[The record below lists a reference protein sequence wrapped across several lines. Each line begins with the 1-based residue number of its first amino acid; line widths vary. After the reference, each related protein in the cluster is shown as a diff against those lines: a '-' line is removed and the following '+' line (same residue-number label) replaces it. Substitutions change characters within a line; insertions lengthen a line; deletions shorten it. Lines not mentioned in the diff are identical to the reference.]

1 MNQKRRY
8 NGIRKN
14 IQYSIVLSIH
24 IREEE
29 LKLSLFED
37 RMIVYLENMMESKK
51 KLLEL
56 ISRFSKVEGY
66 KDSKL
71 QFLY

>member
-1 MNQKRRY
+1 MNQKWRY

-14 IQYSIVLSIH
+14 IQYSIILSIH

-29 LKLSLFED
+29 VKLSLFKD
-37 RMIVYLENMMESKK
+37 RMIVYVENMIESTK

-56 ISRFSKVEGY
+56 LSRFSKVEGY

>member
-1 MNQKRRY
+1 MNHKWRY

-14 IQYSIVLSIH
+14 IQYSIILSIH

-29 LKLSLFED
+29 VKLSLFKD
-37 RMIVYLENMMESKK
+37 RMIVYVENMIESTK

-56 ISRFSKVEGY
+56 LSRFSKVEGY